1 MPFPTCT
8 FARHGQAGKAKV
20 NTMRRLTP
28 KGHEQG
34 KRLGQLLGVNAG
46 TEFDLVLHSG
56 LTRTRMT
63 AENIF
68 REASRR
74 PRMVAVPE
82 LYAPAEGTDDYLE
95 FMEMFNRLGTTLPL
109 PQYLKQDKYGVMR
122 RFALRGAFAVITAML
137 EHRSKRPLIVGHTV
151 NQQGIAK
158 AICEIIHVS
167 VPGALMDGLLGD
179 GEAFT
184 LNPDW
189 PTQRVEFIRQ
199 PAT

>member
-1 MPFPTCT
+1 MPFPICT
-8 FARHGQAGKAKV
+8 FARHGQAGKAKI

-28 KGHEQG
+28 NGREQG
-34 KRLGQLLGVNAG
+34 KRLGQLLGVNTG
-46 TEFDLVLHSG
+46 TEFDLVLHSD

-68 REASRR
+68 HEASRR
-74 PRMVAVPE
+74 PRMVAVTE
-82 LYAPAEGTDDYLE
+82 LYAPKEGTDEYHQ
-95 FMEMFNRLGTTLPL
+95 FMEMFNRLGTKLPL
-109 PQYLKQDKYGVMR
+109 QQYLEQDTFGVMK

-137 EHRSKRPLIVGHTV
+137 EHQSKRPLIVGHTV

-189 PTQRVEFIRQ
+189 TMQRVEFIRQ